1 MAKKFNLAEFVQAEK
16 VSDSDQ
22 MEITMIPWDHIRGN
36 LDNFYAV
43 DDVEEL
49 ANSIR
54 MHGLLDPIVVTPEE
68 DEGWYMLISGHRRHK
83 AWGQLREEDPEKYAR
98 IPAVIRRFESKAM
111 AELALIMAN
120 SSARKLTDAEISRQA
135 ERIERLLYDLKEEGY
150 EFHGRMREQVAKAC
164 QVSSSKLAR
173 LKVIREKL
181 AECWTTKWNRG
192 WLAEDV
198 AYKLAQLPTEIQEK
212 IFTAEP
218 KPTARG
224 VEKVGEL
231 MVAGNDYKCE
241 GLTGPGCLKCTH
253 GDAFLRHDLDDPWS
267 PCEGKTCCLKC
278 DKATR
283 DWNPCSRMC
292 SKAKD
297 KRSRDSAA
305 RKAREAAAAERKQTA
320 MKTRLR
326 ESAIRL
332 AKAADASGAPDDA
345 KFHCRYS
352 WVTVGELR
360 AYADGTKDFGCEYC
374 NWLTTEEGMDA
385 ASAAK
390 ALGCSADYVCGLT
403 EELHPAGGASPAPA
417 AGPEDGGDEVYMARS
432 RVIAP
437 EWMTGDPPGD
447 GRYLCLVDMDLAG
460 LPETLHEQMLDR
472 REGVWLAYGRGIEDM
487 FDVVAWWPLP
497 RKWERWM
504 AVPGRGNERAAE
516 GAGPYEETEE
526 NDE

>member
-1 MAKKFNLAEFVQAEK
+1 MAKRFNLAEFVQAEK
-16 VSDSDQ
+16 VSDSDH
-22 MEITMIPWDHIRGN
+22 MEIVEIPWDHIRGN

-83 AWGQLREEDPEKYAR
+83 AWGQLRDEDPGKYGT
-98 IPAVIRRFESKAM
+98 IPAIVRRFESKAM
-111 AELALIMAN
+111 GELALIMAN

-181 AECWTTKWNRG
+181 AECWQTKWNRG

-198 AYKLAQLPTEIQEK
+198 AYKLAQLPPEIQAK
-212 IFTAEP
+212 IFAANP
-218 KPTARG
+218 KPMARG

-231 MVAGNDYKCE
+231 MAAGNDYKCE
-241 GLTGPGCLKCTH
+241 GLTGPGCLRCTH
-253 GDAFLRHDLDDPWS
+253 GEAFLRHDLDDPWN

-297 KRSRDSAA
+297 KRSRESAKK
-305 RKAREAAAAERKQTA
+305 KAREAEAQEQRYNA
-320 MKTRLR
+320 MRTRLR

-345 KFHCRYS
+345 KFRTRHF

-360 AYADGTKDFGCEYC
+360 AYAAGTKDFGYEYS

-390 ALGCSADYVCGLT
+390 ALGCTADYVSGLSDD
-403 EELHPAGGASPAPA
+403 LHPAPQPVPAKVPDSV
-417 AGPEDGGDEVYMARS
+417 PEEDPDDEVYMARS

-437 EWMTGDPPGD
+437 DWMTGDPPGD
-447 GRYLCLVDMDLAG
+447 GRYLCLVDMDRAG

-497 RKWERWM
+497 RKWGRWM
-504 AVPGRGNERAAE
+504 AVPGR
-516 GAGPYEETEE
+516 ETEAGDG
-526 NDE
+526 DE